1 VISRLTRQGGRL
13 WLAVLVVSVLLA
25 AAAVWVLAVGS
36 RGYVVAGA
44 ESGDPSE
51 LSPPVS
57 QPSPVSSASGR
68 EGQRD
73 ERVPD
78 WPTHQ
83 ATPPQADGSR
93 AGSPRQLA
101 VPRLA
106 LEMPI
111 VPTKVD
117 GAGAMALPPKPTE
130 IGWYAYGPRPG
141 DPQGSA
147 VLGGHLD
154 SREYGIGPLAV
165 LRRLRDGDVI
175 VVRTTTGREAF
186 RVTSVRM
193 IRKQA
198 LPLRTLFDRDGQ
210 RRLRIVTCGGPYIRF
225 RGGYQDNLVVTAVP
239 DGRTPPDRR
248 VPRAAPGRVQG

>member
-25 AAAVWVLAVGS
+25 TAAVWVLAVGG

-44 ESGDPSE
+44 EAGDPSE
-51 LSPPVS
+51 LSPPAS
-57 QPSPVSSASGR
+57 QPAPVSSPSDR

-73 ERVPD
+73 DKVPD

-83 ATPPQADGSR
+83 ATPPPAHGSR

-101 VPRLA
+101 VPRLS

-111 VPTKVD
+111 VPMKVD

-141 DPQGSA
+141 EQGSA

-154 SREYGIGPLAV
+154 SREYGVGPLAI

-175 VVRTTTGREAF
+175 VVRTTTGRETF
-186 RVTSVRM
+186 RVTSIRM

-198 LPLRTLFDRDGQ
+198 LPLGTLFDRDGK
-210 RRLRIVTCGGPYIRF
+210 RRLRIVTCGGPYIPS
-225 RGGYQDNLVVTAVP
+225 RGGYQDNLVVTAIP
-239 DGRTPPDRR
+239 AGRTPPDRR
-248 VPRAAPGRVQG
+248 VPRSAPGKVQG

>member
-1 VISRLTRQGGRL
+1 MISRLTRQGGRL

-36 RGYVVAGA
+36 PGYVVAGA
-44 ESGDPSE
+44 ESSDPSE
-51 LSPPVS
+51 LSPPVTE
-57 QPSPVSSASGR
+57 PSPVSSASAR
-68 EGQRD
+68 ERQRND
-73 ERVPD
+73 RVPD

-83 ATPPQADGSR
+83 ATPPPGDGSR

-101 VPRLA
+101 VPRLS

-111 VPTKVD
+111 VPMRVD
-117 GAGAMALPPKPTE
+117 SAGAMALPPKPTE

-154 SREYGIGPLAV
+154 SREYGIGTLAV
-165 LRRLRDGDVI
+165 LRKLRDGDVI
-175 VVRTTTGREAF
+175 VVRTTTGRETF
-186 RVTSVRM
+186 RVTSIRM

-198 LPLRTLFDRDGQ
+198 LPLSTLFDRDGKQ
-210 RRLRIVTCGGPYIRF
+210 RLRIVTCGGPYIRS
-225 RGGYQDNLVVTAVP
+225 RGGYQDNLVLTAIP
-239 DGRTPPDRR
+239 DERTPLDRR
-248 VPRAAPGRVQG
+248 VPRSTPGKVQG

>member
-1 VISRLTRQGGRL
+1 MISRLTRQGGRL

-57 QPSPVSSASGR
+57 QPSPVSRASGR

-83 ATPPQADGSR
+83 ATPPPADGSR

-111 VPTKVD
+111 VPMKVD

-141 DPQGSA
+141 DSQGSA

-175 VVRTTTGREAF
+175 VVRTTTGRETF
-186 RVTSVRM
+186 RVTSIRM

-210 RRLRIVTCGGPYIRF
+210 RRLRIVTCGGPYIRS
-225 RGGYQDNLVVTAVP
+225 RGGYQDNLVVTAIP

-248 VPRAAPGRVQG
+248 VPHAAPGRVQG

>member
-1 VISRLTRQGGRL
+1 VISPLTRQGGRL

-51 LSPPVS
+51 LSLPAT
-57 QPSPVSSASGR
+57 QPSPVSSASAR

-73 ERVPD
+73 DKVPV

-83 ATPPQADGSR
+83 ATTPPAHGSR

-101 VPRLA
+101 VPRLSM
-106 LEMPI
+106 EMPI

-141 DPQGSA
+141 DPEGSA

-165 LRRLRDGDVI
+165 LRRLRNGDVI
-175 VVRTTTGREAF
+175 VVRTTTGRQTF
-186 RVTSVRM
+186 RVTSIRM

-210 RRLRIVTCGGPYIRF
+210 RRLRIVTCGGPYIRS
-225 RGGYQDNLVVTAVP
+225 RGGYQDNLVVTAIP
-239 DGRTPPDRR
+239 DAGTPSDRR
-248 VPRAAPGRVQG
+248 APHPAPGKVQG